1 MPIGVLSGTTKEN
14 ELVEVVFESYYQAS
28 AAENNNMF
36 TSWLSQK
43 FGITGFN
50 NASKQQDTFKVLT
63 FDNMQRDGAGR
74 WATHEIIGQDKKP
87 LLEFLGPDLETLSFS
102 IFMSSFLGINPS
114 AEFQK
119 LRSLRDGGVIC
130 DFVIGGSAVITNQ
143 WIIKSLSE
151 SHKTYDGSGNLLVA
165 AVNISLTEYVKLPKE
180 G

>member
-1 MPIGVLSGTTKEN
+1 MPIGVLSGATKDN
-14 ELVEVVFESYYQAS
+14 QLVEVVFESYYQAS
-28 AAENNNMF
+28 ASENNNLF
-36 TSWLSQK
+36 SNWLSQK
-43 FGITGFN
+43 FGISSLN
-50 NASKQQDTFKVLT
+50 NSSQQQDTFKVLT
-63 FDNMQRDGAGR
+63 FDGLQRDGAGR

-114 AEFQK
+114 AELQK